1 MKINFKGK
9 NEAKKLYQVGNVVRD
24 ISDTLYLVVGNSED
38 GYELVNLTD
47 NTTTCKYVT
56 LEDLASEYADRND
69 VLVHVEIN
77 EI

>member
-1 MKINFKGK
+1 MKINLNSKRELK
-9 NEAKKLYQVGNVVRD
+9 DIYQVGNVIKD
-24 ISDTLYLVVGNSED
+24 YNNTLYLVVGNSED

-47 NTTTCKYVT
+47 NTATCKYVT